1 MITTLVCILVV
12 LGALCLLAV
21 TAPIIRGTS
30 TTIRWGLR
38 YGGDTA
44 GTSNPN
50 QQTGMSGAIVTRV
63 NHETLG
69 GAPTLIEDDQGF
81 AAILVLLVDGDK
93 LTLTCIDDSIITWPQ
108 KGDWCS
114 FKVPGTSATN
124 ANFICI
130 DNNAQLGR
138 KEPGTRGL
146 VVEYHPNI
154 TSPSH

>member
-1 MITTLVCILVV
+1 MIILLCICL
-12 LGALCLLAV
+12 LAALAFLAV

-30 TTIRWGLR
+30 TTIRWGIKSS
-38 YGGDTA
+38 GVVQA
-44 GTSNPN
+44 G
-50 QQTGMSGAIVTRV
+50 GMSGAIVTRV
-63 NHETLG
+63 GHETLG

-93 LTLTCIDDSIITWPQ
+93 LTLTCIDDSILTFPQ

-114 FKVPGTSATN
+114 FKVPGQVATN

-130 DNNAQLGR
+130 DNNAQLAR
-138 KEPGTRGL
+138 KEAGTRGL

-154 TSPSH
+154 TQ